1 MSEMLLFGAG
11 ASIEA
16 EVPGAYAMTDR
27 ILSNLRA
34 DARFE
39 KQAHALSYV
48 VGGLLLE
55 AGKNN
60 INPLAPA
67 INVEDL
73 FNAVQLL
80 AERNSLEAAPFI
92 GSWHSFIDE
101 LDKIYPTQ
109 SSGNLQRLIYE
120 AVSKEILSAFSQSP
134 PSFGASKIDTALAA
148 TIKKTIEAAVKNRSV
163 SLSQS
168 DRVGGAIER
177 YVKEVTEKWSRK
189 LKSPSLS
196 GSDKIGRHIDG
207 QIRASQA
214 RSGQGRIFHQT
225 NELMVAALKDLAW
238 IQNPNLVL
246 YLAPL
251 LNLVEEQGRLVIAT
265 LNYDNSIELLSRS
278 QKMPC
283 QTGITD
289 WSAYGS
295 FDVSGSGLHL
305 LKLHGSIDWHRQDIS
320 ASENRMPAVAF
331 RQLAPEEVKQLEL
344 RPAVIFG
351 NRNKLTAEG
360 PFLDLLKVFQNELS
374 HSHILTIVGYSFR
387 DPHVNVYISQWLNG
401 DSTRVLRIVNG
412 PDFANSALSISNPS
426 SFEGNL
432 LRFRLANPS
441 RVKIVDAYAGEGL
454 RILYGDRQAV
464 MTESTEVTTQPA
476 LDRIA
481 QELETEVAGRSQIDD
496 AESDS
501 ESIIEIGEDVQP

>member
-1 MSEMLLFGAG
+1 MSEMLLLGAG

-16 EVPGAYAMTDR
+16 EVPGAYAMTER
-27 ILSNLRA
+27 ILSNLRTNEL
-34 DARFE
+34 FE

-92 GSWHSFIDE
+92 GSWNSFVDE

-120 AVSKEILSAFSQSP
+120 AVSREILSAFSQNP
-134 PSFGASKIDTALAA
+134 PSSVNKIDTALAA
-148 TIKKTIEAAVKNRSV
+148 TLKKTIEAAVKNRSV
-163 SLSQS
+163 SLSAS

-177 YVKEVTEKWSRK
+177 YIKEVTEKWSRK

-196 GSDKIGRHIDG
+196 GSDKIGRHIEG

-251 LNLVEEQGRLVIAT
+251 LNLVEEQERLVIAT
-265 LNYDNSIELLSRS
+265 LNYDNSIELLSSS

-283 QTGITD
+283 QTGISD
-289 WSAYGS
+289 WSEHGS
-295 FDVSGSGLHL
+295 FDVSGPGLHL
-305 LKLHGSIDWHRQDIS
+305 LKLHGSIDWHRQDIT
-320 ASENRMPAVAF
+320 ASENRLPAVAF
-331 RQLAPEEVKQLEL
+331 RQLAPEEVKQHDL

-360 PFLDLLKVFQNELS
+360 PFLDLLRVFQNELMS
-374 HSHILTIVGYSFR
+374 SNMLTIVGYSFR

-412 PDFANSALSISNPS
+412 PNFTNDSLSISNRS
-426 SFEGNL
+426 SFVGNL
-432 LRFRLANPS
+432 LRFRMANPS

-454 RILYGDRQAV
+454 RILYGDRQAF
-464 MTESTEVTTQPA
+464 MIESTEVTTQPA
-476 LDRIA
+476 LERIA
-481 QELETEVAGRSQIDD
+481 QELETEEAVHSQIDD
-496 AESDS
+496 AAESGS
-501 ESIIEIGEDVQP
+501 ESILIIGEED

>member
-1 MSEMLLFGAG
+1 MFLFGAG
-11 ASIEA
+11 ASIESK
-16 EVPGAYAMTDR
+16 VPGAYAMTER
-27 ILSNLRA
+27 ILTSLRSNM
-34 DARFE
+34 RFA
-39 KQAHALSYV
+39 KHAHALSYV

-60 INPLAPA
+60 VNPLAPT

-109 SSGNLQRLIYE
+109 SSGNLQRLIYD

-134 PSFGASKIDTALAA
+134 PSFGTSKINTALSSN
-148 TIKKTIEAAVKNRSV
+148 IKKTIESIAKNRSI
-163 SLSQS
+163 SLSSS
-168 DRVGGAIER
+168 DSVGGAIER
-177 YVKEVTEKWSRK
+177 YVKDLTDKWSRK

-196 GSDKIGRHIDG
+196 GSDKIACHIEG

-238 IQNPNLVL
+238 IEDPKLVS

-251 LNLVEEQGRLVIAT
+251 LNLVETQGRLVIAT
-265 LNYDNSIELLSRS
+265 LNYDNSVELLSSS

-283 QTGITD
+283 KTGITD
-289 WSAYGS
+289 WSARGS
-295 FDVSGSGLHL
+295 FDLSTSGLHL
-305 LKLHGSIDWHRQDIS
+305 LKLHGSIDWLREDIQ
-320 ASENRMPAVAF
+320 AGENRMPAVAI
-331 RQLAPEEVKQLEL
+331 RQLEAAEVKRLDL

-360 PFLDLLKVFQNELS
+360 PFLDLLRSFQNELENS
-374 HSHILTIVGYSFR
+374 SVLTIVGYSFR

-401 DSTRVLRIVNG
+401 DATRVLRIING
-412 PDFANSALSISNPS
+412 PNFASRASTVSDLPP
-426 SFEGNL
+426 FVVNL
-432 LRFRLANPS
+432 LRFRRSNPS
-441 RVKIVDAYAGEGL
+441 RVDIVAAYAGEGL
-454 RILYGDRQAV
+454 QLLYGARQAV
-464 MTESTEVTTQPA
+464 IMELAEVTTQPA
-476 LDRIA
+476 LERIA
-481 QELETEVAGRSQIDD
+481 QELETEDIESSAIETPIDSKEVD
-496 AESDS
+496 NH
-501 ESIIEIGEDVQP
+501 